1 MWFSIVMFVYQ
12 RVKLLLL
19 CWVYHIGPGW
29 SVSLRLPTSVSH
41 EKVRFKHSI
50 GTHNVL
56 QTIEGLISIF
66 HEHQCTIYTQQVKQ
80 QGKHAGFQC
89 WWCVECMWPPDSIKC
104 TADPQEKKQPRT
116 WNSNLLISI
125 DQQSTHNYWHLL
137 KHILGGSMLHVFRT
151 YTMQT

>member
-80 QGKHAGFQC
+80 QGKHAGFQG

-104 TADPQEKKQPRT
+104 TADPQEKKTATHLELEPVDFHRSTKQT
-116 WNSNLLISI
+116 ELLTLIE
-125 DQQSTHNYWHLL
+125 THSW
-137 KHILGGSMLHVFRT
+137 GFHVACF
-151 YTMQT
+151 